1 MSLQSGFPGGPGT
14 SESGAT
20 HQLYDTLRAFLAS
33 GDAAQFFTSALFK
46 QYLDKAGV
54 QLTQP
59 GDIKLLGYGT
69 PPSGWLMC
77 DGSKFAPSVYPLLF
91 SAIGT
96 KFGGDG
102 VTFFKVPDLR
112 ERFPLGIT
120 TASELGSLGGEN
132 THTLTVAEMPVHS
145 HSIIDGGHVHT
156 AVGGVSYML
165 TTGATNTA
173 AGANQFGLTS
183 SALSTASATT
193 GISVQNQGSGGAHN
207 NMPPFQ
213 YVNFVIYTGT

>member
-77 DGSKFAPSVYPLLF
+77 DGSQFAPSVYPLLF
-91 SAIGT
+91 KAIGT

-120 TASELGSLGGEN
+120 SASELGSTGGEN

-145 HSIIDGGHVHT
+145 HSIIDPGHKHPNF
-156 AVGGVSYML
+156 L
-165 TTGATNTA
+165 NFN
-173 AGANQFGLTS
+173 AGAVSSLTW
-183 SALSTASATT
+183 AGNTFNDITDTSTMGTATT
-193 GISVQNQGSGGAHN
+193 GISVNNQGGGGAHN